1 MLIIESVNHD
11 GLFWPKLVKI
21 FTSF

>member
-11 GLFWPKLVKI
+11 CLFWPKLVKI